1 MALPTAST
9 STRGPAGQSGGGL
22 SGQIREAKGLALELK
37 SLLKR
42 KEPWD
47 RDIEFQRESTRTAY
61 LRIIFSPSPSS
72 TSTSPALSRA
82 TRPTS
87 TADLSL
93 KSRSSS
99 SAALAP
105 AAQHSSRIQNTLNL
119 LWLDTSHSLIQ
130 SYRACLADL
139 DKQLALEKEKS
150 KRGRSNAQ
158 QGGGG
163 AVQPL
168 GPVAR
173 RKLVHSF
180 RQFLAKETEFWK
192 TLCGR
197 FAARLGVEEREELRR
212 AVGIVA
218 SFVDDTASADAN
230 DAEAHK
236 AKRTMVLPLE
246 HKALICLGDLERY
259 NELYNESSAPIATA
273 VSGRGGK
280 RGGKAGAGSGERKI
294 KTYAKAAEC
303 YNQARLLLPD
313 NGNPSNQLAVLSQYA
328 SDPLASIY
336 HYYRAICVRS
346 MPFST
351 ARANLQTTFKKAI
364 ARWAENGA
372 GEGDEAERF
381 KTLFVALQG
390 VFFTKERLPDIQLLT
405 TETTNLFRVVIA
417 ERLFTSDV
425 VLKIV
430 VTSLAAL
437 WDARM
442 SRSGSTALSRDATK
456 NGSKVLVNPAAGEK
470 DGKDA
475 STSASRVNL
484 EPHILVHLF
493 SLFTILLSVSTAE
506 TLELVSANEV
516 SPNAPSLP
524 ASQNISAVLRRALPS
539 IRILTRWLV
548 AQIEYVGRVEA
559 RVEAS
564 DRRRARTSTS
574 MTGGGVIEEAQ
585 NPSLDSSGANSTP
598 SSINSLR
605 RVSLAEFHSA
615 LDDFWTA
622 YADFS
627 NTLKLAFPAS
637 ELPPLDDGAWLEEDV
652 ELLGFAAVK
661 SRAGASGAADGS
673 AKEIR
678 RVGRDVHPND
688 EQLMRVAESQRD
700 AARLAKSGASRI
712 EVVDGAFVFVLRV
725 QELVADGAGEVGEDE
740 EMADVDE
747 VTEDDPVD
755 RAMRVVAA
763 AEDVLGDLDDE
774 DDEDEEEQVVYPG
787 NRSGSLPPT
796 NSSSPNLSRSS
807 SHYGSPAAAPPRTA
821 ADLRQQIFDPAAPVD
836 PLTRPD
842 LRPSRPT
849 GAPLIA
855 PPYATTSF
863 AGGAGPSIWA
873 PATGHPAAFLLP
885 ASSSSSSATHLSSA
899 HAQPV
904 TAHCF
909 EAIPNLTHGSPAA
922 KQAGWSAALPPAPP
936 GLAGAGLY
944 GGAFAAPPLP
954 RAHTGPPQPAQAPHQ
969 SSSSTSS
976 GFIPSPPHPPHPL
989 STAFAGLAPH
999 HHLTA
1004 FASLSGQSMGA
1015 GQTQNPFAPG
1025 FVSGGWPA
1033 PDAGGRG
1040 NG

>member
-1 MALPTAST
+1 MALPAATT
-9 STRGPAGQSGGGL
+9 STRVPAGQSGVSL

-47 RDIEFQRESTRTAY
+47 RDLEFQRESTRKAY
-61 LRIIFSPSPSS
+61 LRIIFSPVPSP
-72 TSTSPALSRA
+72 TSTSPTLSRA
-82 TRPTS
+82 NRPPS

-93 KSRSSS
+93 KPRSSS
-99 SAALAP
+99 SAALTP
-105 AAQHSSRIQNTLNL
+105 AALHTSRILDTLNL

-130 SYRACLADL
+130 SYRARLADL

-163 AVQPL
+163 AVQPV

-180 RQFLAKETEFWK
+180 RQFLAKETDFWK

-197 FAARLGVEEREELRR
+197 FAARLGDEEREELRR

-218 SFVDDTASADAN
+218 SFVDENADVKAE
-230 DAEAHK
+230 DAEAQK
-236 AKRTMVLPLE
+236 AKRTAVLPLA

-259 NELYNESSAPIATA
+259 NELYNESSAPSAA
-273 VSGRGGK
+273 AASGRGGK
-280 RGGKAGAGSGERKI
+280 RGGKAGTGSGERKI

-328 SDPLASIY
+328 ADPLASIY

-351 ARANLQTTFKKAI
+351 ARANLQITFKKAV
-364 ARWAENGA
+364 ARWAENGP
-372 GEGDEAERF
+372 GEGDEAEWF
-381 KTLFVALQG
+381 KTLFVSLQG
-390 VFFTKERLPDIQLLT
+390 VFFTKERLPDIQRLT
-405 TETTNLFRVVIA
+405 TDTTDLFRTVIA

-425 VLKIV
+425 VLKVV

-442 SRSGSTALSRDATK
+442 SRTGPTALSRNGTK
-456 NGSKVLVNPAAGEK
+456 NGSKALLDRAAGEK

-475 STSASRVNL
+475 STTSPKVNL

-493 SLFTILLSVSTAE
+493 SLYTVLLSISTSE
-506 TLELVSANEV
+506 TLELVSTNQAAL
-516 SPNAPSLP
+516 NAPPPP

-539 IRILTRWLV
+539 IRILNRWLV
-548 AQIEYVGRVEA
+548 AQVEYVGRVEA

-564 DRRRARTSTS
+564 ERRRARTSTS
-574 MTGGGVIEEAQ
+574 TTGGEAIEEAQ
-585 NPSLDSSGANSTP
+585 NPSLDSSGANSTTSGTNP
-598 SSINSLR
+598 LR
-605 RVSLAEFHSA
+605 RVSLGELRAAF
-615 LDDFWTA
+615 DGFWTA

-627 NTLKLAFPAS
+627 NTLKLAFPVS
-637 ELPPLDDGAWLEEDV
+637 ELPPLDDGAWLDEDV

-661 SRAGASGAADGS
+661 SRAGASGADSS

-700 AARLAKSGASRI
+700 AARLAESDASRI
-712 EVVDGAFVFVLRV
+712 EVIDGAFVFVPRV
-725 QELVADGAGEVGEDE
+725 QELVVDAADDVEEDE
-740 EMADVDE
+740 EMADLE
-747 VTEDDPVD
+747 EATEDDPVD

-763 AEDVLGDLDDE
+763 AEDGLSDLDDE
-774 DDEDEEEQVVYPG
+774 DDDDDAEEQVVYPG

-796 NSSSPNLSRSS
+796 TFSSPNLSRSS
-807 SHYGSPAAAPPRTA
+807 SHYGSPAAPPPRTA
-821 ADLRQQIFDPAAPVD
+821 ADLRQQIFASAAPID
-836 PLTRPD
+836 PLSRPD
-842 LRPSRPT
+842 LRPSRST
-849 GAPLIA
+849 GAALPA
-855 PPYATTSF
+855 PPHASTGL
-863 AGGAGPSIWA
+863 AGGTGPSIWA
-873 PATGHPAAFLLP
+873 PATGHPAASLLP
-885 ASSSSSSATHLSSA
+885 TSSSHLSSP
-899 HAQPV
+899 HPAQPV
-904 TAHCF
+904 TPHSF

-922 KQAGWSAALPPAPP
+922 KQAGWSTLPPASAGPP

-944 GGAFAAPPLP
+944 GGAFATPPLP
-954 RAHTGPPQPAQAPHQ
+954 RAHTGPPQPARPAHHSP
-969 SSSSTSS
+969 
-976 GFIPSPPHPPHPL
+976 GFVPSPPHAHPHPHPHPHTPL
-989 STAFAGLAPH
+989 STAFAGLPPRH
-999 HHLTA
+999 HAA
-1004 FASLSGQSMGA
+1004 FAPIPGQ

-1033 PDAGGRG
+1033 PGGAGGGRG

>member
-9 STRGPAGQSGGGL
+9 STRAPAGPSGSGL

-47 RDIEFQRESTRTAY
+47 RDLEFQRESTRKAY
-61 LRIIFSPSPSS
+61 LRIIFSPSPSP
-72 TSTSPALSRA
+72 TSTSPTLARASR
-82 TRPTS
+82 TS
-87 TADLSL
+87 SAADLSL
-93 KSRSSS
+93 KPRSSS
-99 SAALAP
+99 SAALTP
-105 AAQHSSRIQNTLNL
+105 AALYTSRILDTLNL

-130 SYRACLADL
+130 SYRARLADL

-150 KRGRSNAQ
+150 KRGRPSAQ

-163 AVQPL
+163 AIQPV

-197 FAARLGVEEREELRR
+197 FAARLEDEERVELRR

-218 SFVDDTASADAN
+218 SFIDDTADAN
-230 DAEAHK
+230 AGDAEAQK
-236 AKRTMVLPLE
+236 SRRSAVLPLA

-259 NELYNESSAPIATA
+259 NELYNESSSVPTAAAT
-273 VSGRGGK
+273 SGRGGK
-280 RGGKAGAGSGERKI
+280 RGGKAGVGSGERKI

-351 ARANLQTTFKKAI
+351 ARANLQITFKKAV
-364 ARWAENGA
+364 ARWVENGP

-390 VFFTKERLPDIQLLT
+390 VFFTKERLPDIQRLT
-405 TETTNLFRVVIA
+405 TETTDLFRIVIA

-442 SRSGSTALSRDATK
+442 SRTGPTALSRNGTK
-456 NGSKVLVNPAAGEK
+456 NGSKALLDPAAGDE

-475 STSASRVNL
+475 STTSPKVNL

-493 SLFTILLSVSTAE
+493 SLFTALLSVSTAE
-506 TLELVSANEV
+506 TLELVSANQT
-516 SPNAPSLP
+516 SPDAPSP
-524 ASQNISAVLRRALPS
+524 HASQNISAVLRRALPS
-539 IRILTRWLV
+539 IRILNRWLV
-548 AQIEYVGRVEA
+548 AQVEYVGRVEA

-564 DRRRARTSTS
+564 ERRRARTSTS
-574 MTGGGVIEEAQ
+574 TTGAGGIEEAQ

-598 SSINSLR
+598 SGTNPLQ
-605 RVSLAEFHSA
+605 RVSLAEFRTA

-627 NTLKLAFPAS
+627 NTLKLAFPPS

-661 SRAGASGAADGS
+661 FRAGASGADSS

-700 AARLAKSGASRI
+700 AARLADSDASRI
-712 EVVDGAFVFVLRV
+712 EVVDGAFVFVPQA
-725 QELVADGAGEVGEDE
+725 QELVVDAADDVEDDE
-740 EMADVDE
+740 EMADVE
-747 VTEDDPVD
+747 EATEDDPVD

-763 AEDVLGDLDDE
+763 AEDGLSDLDDE
-774 DDEDEEEQVVYPG
+774 DDDDEAEEQVVYPG

-796 NSSSPNLSRSS
+796 NFSSPNLSRSS
-807 SHYGSPAAAPPRTA
+807 SHYGSPAAPPRTA
-821 ADLRQQIFDPAAPVD
+821 ADLRQQLFASAAPID
-836 PLTRPD
+836 PLSRPD
-842 LRPSRPT
+842 LRPSRSTSAALP
-849 GAPLIA
+849 A
-855 PPYATTSF
+855 PPHASTSL
-863 AGGAGPSIWA
+863 ASGAGPSIWA
-873 PATGHPAAFLLP
+873 PATGHPAASLLP
-885 ASSSSSSATHLSSA
+885 ASSPSSAQFSSP
-899 HAQPV
+899 HAQLV
-904 TAHCF
+904 TAHSF

-922 KQAGWSAALPPAPP
+922 KQAGWSTLPPASAGPP
-936 GLAGAGLY
+936 GLAGLAGAGLY

-954 RAHTGPPQPAQAPHQ
+954 RAHTGPPGPAHHSPSA
-969 SSSSTSS
+969 S
-976 GFIPSPPHPPHPL
+976 GFVASPPHAHPHTPL

-999 HHLTA
+999 HHAA
-1004 FASLSGQSMGA
+1004 FAPIPGQ

-1033 PDAGGRG
+1033 PNSGGGGRG

>member
-9 STRGPAGQSGGGL
+9 STRAPAGQSGSGL
-22 SGQIREAKGLALELK
+22 SAQIREAKGLALELK

-47 RDIEFQRESTRTAY
+47 RDLEFQRESTRKAY
-61 LRIIFSPSPSS
+61 LRIIFSPSPPT
-72 TSTSPALSRA
+72 TSASPTLARA
-82 TRPTS
+82 TRPSS

-93 KSRSSS
+93 KPRSSS
-99 SAALAP
+99 SAALTP
-105 AAQHSSRIQNTLNL
+105 AALHTSRILDTLNL

-130 SYRACLADL
+130 SYRARLADL

-163 AVQPL
+163 AIQPV

-180 RQFLAKETEFWK
+180 RQFLAKEIEFWK

-197 FAARLGVEEREELRR
+197 FAGRLGDEEREELRR

-218 SFVDDTASADAN
+218 SFVDENADADTE
-230 DAEAHK
+230 DAEAQK
-236 AKRTMVLPLE
+236 AKRTAVLPLA

-259 NELYNESSAPIATA
+259 NELYNDSSPPTA
-273 VSGRGGK
+273 AAGARGGK

-294 KTYAKAAEC
+294 KTYARAAEC

-346 MPFST
+346 MPFAT
-351 ARANLQTTFKKAI
+351 ARANLQITFKKAV
-364 ARWAENGA
+364 ARWAENGS

-390 VFFTKERLPDIQLLT
+390 VFFTKERLPDIQRLT
-405 TETTNLFRVVIA
+405 TATTDLFRIVIA

-425 VLKIV
+425 VLRII

-442 SRSGSTALSRDATK
+442 SRSGSTALSRNGTK
-456 NGSKVLVNPAAGEK
+456 NGSKALLDPAAGEK
-470 DGKDA
+470 DSKDA
-475 STSASRVNL
+475 STTTPKVNL

-493 SLFTILLSVSTAE
+493 SLFTVLLSVSTAE
-506 TLELVSANEV
+506 TLELVSANQT
-516 SPNAPSLP
+516 SPDAPPPP

-539 IRILTRWLV
+539 IRILNRWLV
-548 AQIEYVGRVEA
+548 AQVEYVGRVEA

-564 DRRRARTSTS
+564 ERRRARTSTS
-574 MTGGGVIEEAQ
+574 TAGGGAIEEAQ

-598 SSINSLR
+598 SGTNPLR
-605 RVSLAEFHSA
+605 RVSLVEFRTA

-622 YADFS
+622 YSDFS
-627 NTLKLAFPAS
+627 NTLMLAFPAS
-637 ELPPLDDGAWLEEDV
+637 ELPTLDDGAWLEEDV

-661 SRAGASGAADGS
+661 SRAGASAADSS

-700 AARLAKSGASRI
+700 AARLAASDASRI
-712 EVVDGAFVFVLRV
+712 EIVDGAFVFVPRL
-725 QELVADGAGEVGEDE
+725 QELVVDAADDVEEDE
-740 EMADVDE
+740 EMADAE
-747 VTEDDPVD
+747 EATEDDPVD

-763 AEDVLGDLDDE
+763 AEDGLSDLDDE
-774 DDEDEEEQVVYPG
+774 DDDDEAEEQVVYPG

-796 NSSSPNLSRSS
+796 NFSSPNLSRSS
-807 SHYGSPAAAPPRTA
+807 SHYGSPAGPPPRTA
-821 ADLRQQIFDPAAPVD
+821 ADLRQQIFASAAPVD

-842 LRPSRPT
+842 LRPSRST
-849 GAPLIA
+849 GAALPA
-855 PPYATTSF
+855 PPHASTSL

-873 PATGHPAAFLLP
+873 PATGHPAASLLST
-885 ASSSSSSATHLSSA
+885 SSSSHLSSP

-904 TAHCF
+904 TAHSF

-922 KQAGWSAALPPAPP
+922 KQAGWSALPPASAGPA

-954 RAHTGPPQPAQAPHQ
+954 RVHTGPAQPAHPAHHSP
-969 SSSSTSS
+969 S
-976 GFIPSPPHPPHPL
+976 FVPSPPHAHPHPHTPL
-989 STAFAGLAPH
+989 STPFAGLAPH
-999 HHLTA
+999 HHAA
-1004 FASLSGQSMGA
+1004 FAPLPTA

-1033 PDAGGRG
+1033 PGGAGGGRG